1 MWKRIEDHK
10 VRHIWASSNPELLDD
25 AVVNPDWYEE
35 NGTPVD
41 WDGEDMVYVLTQI
54 WVEEDKQ

>member
-1 MWKRIEDHK
+1 
-10 VRHIWASSNPELLDD
+10 LLDD